1 MLANKQTPQLLQHLF
16 DLLRVLARDNSTV
29 QSKLLQHADL
39 FLSYLSIADVDVA
52 TIFTATVLNNA
63 DIIKKKGKE
72 WCKIILAE
80 VSKRGQL
87 KSVHLELI
95 ISLLSCNGEP
105 VKDIQDFV
113 RAEIQSSSELEN
125 MLVPGSMMAE
135 ASDVSQFDPVK
146 DSNDILIESNCL
158 LLLARVCQG
167 KNPASNVFAE
177 RFVSLEWLINSIVK
191 IPRSWDNT
199 DVCYRY
205 KRALLTCL
213 RHVYLHADFSCIEH
227 QVKLLETGFWTL
239 DADWYPDANHC
250 QPLVPML
257 RRELSCFALALTS
270 CIKSAQPLK
279 LKSGHPDLAIVS
291 ETEGEVPEIESE
303 QTRVLT
309 SEYQTFII
317 SCLKLLHDYY
327 RLPPFEMPE
336 RSRHYRITQAL
347 LCQVEALISLLQRA
361 LLIRQSDKGT
371 IDFGVG
377 RLRTSKGVVRSS
389 KTHGHFMCTH
399 CHLTLQTNKQE
410 PWARKP
416 GVTLSRKDAMDWI
429 CCSRRHGIYSAC

>member
-1 MLANKQTPQLLQHLF
+1 
-16 DLLRVLARDNSTV
+16 
-29 QSKLLQHADL
+29 
-39 FLSYLSIADVDVA
+39 
-52 TIFTATVLNNA
+52 
-63 DIIKKKGKE
+63 
-72 WCKIILAE
+72 
-80 VSKRGQL
+80 
-87 KSVHLELI
+87 
-95 ISLLSCNGEP
+95 
-105 VKDIQDFV
+105 
-113 RAEIQSSSELEN
+113 
-125 MLVPGSMMAE
+125 
-135 ASDVSQFDPVK
+135 
-146 DSNDILIESNCL
+146 
-158 LLLARVCQG
+158 
-167 KNPASNVFAE
+167 
-177 RFVSLEWLINSIVK
+177 
-191 IPRSWDNT
+191 
-199 DVCYRY
+199 
-205 KRALLTCL
+205 
-213 RHVYLHADFSCIEH
+213 
-227 QVKLLETGFWTL
+227 
-239 DADWYPDANHC
+239 
-250 QPLVPML
+250 LVPML

-389 KTHGHFMCTH
+389 KTHGRFMCTH